1 MTDRP
6 PAGIVRGQK
15 GQKMFDKLKPGDV
28 IAKQE
33 FDVVTPENE
42 TFRYALTLEKSG
54 SFSYGNGT
62 CLSVTVNGEHYGA
75 FDTRYER
82 GVVEDFR
89 GWAQE
94 WVYDTVR
101 AGCLIYPIDP
111 ATGKR
116 EEPEE

>member
-1 MTDRP
+1 
-6 PAGIVRGQK
+6 
-15 GQKMFDKLKPGDV
+15 MFDKLKPGDV
-28 IAKQE
+28 ITKQE

-42 TFRYALTLEKSG
+42 TFRYALTLEKSAA
-54 SFSYGNGT
+54 FNYGNGT
-62 CLSVTVNGEHYGA
+62 CVSVTIDGKHYCA
-75 FDTRYER
+75 IDTRYCT
-82 GVVEDFR
+82 GIVDDFR

-94 WVYDTVR
+94 WVYMETR